1 MTRILIV
8 EDLAEARKWLEGVAR
23 EAFAG
28 PHEIDARTTLQDGLA
43 AAARHDYDVALID
56 LRLPDGSGI
65 EVLRALRQRSSGTL
79 CVVTTAMADDV
90 HIVAALSAGANGYL
104 LKEQPSAMIVR
115 QLSQLADGIPALSPA
130 IARRIMEHFQ
140 LTGPAAEPE
149 ESLTE
154 REKEVL
160 ALIGRG
166 MRNVDV
172 SEQLSLSGNT
182 VATHI
187 KSIYRKLGISSR
199 AEASWHAAMLG
210 LAPGKTEGSETP
222 PANGATSGSAD

>member
-8 EDLAEARKWLEGVAR
+8 EDLAEARNWLEGIAR
-23 EAFAG
+23 AAFPA
-28 PHEIDARTTLQDGLA
+28 PHEVDAVASVKAGLSA
-43 AAARHDYDVALID
+43 AGRCDYDVALID

-65 EVLRALRQRSSGTL
+65 EVLRTLHQRAPQTL
-79 CVVTTAMADDV
+79 SVITTAMGDDA
-90 HIVAALSAGANGYL
+90 HIVAALSAGASGYL
-104 LKEQPSAMIVR
+104 LKEQPSETIIR

-130 IARRIMEHFQ
+130 IARRIMQHFQ
-140 LTGPAAEPE
+140 LTGPAAPAE
-149 ESLTE
+149 EGLTE

-160 ALIGRG
+160 ALISRG

-172 SEQLSLSGNT
+172 SDQLGLSGNT

-199 AEASWHAAMLG
+199 AEASWYATMLG
-210 LAPGKTEGSETP
+210 LAPGKGEDGKT
-222 PANGATSGSAD
+222 GAEEA